1 MASVIERSLKAGKA
15 YYISYRIPDEK
26 GIPKQHW
33 VRCADQKEAYLL
45 LPDVKAA
52 EDAKQQ
58 FLKTPSL
65 SFMANASETRQNM
78 TVSEL
83 MDEYVQSHGNKNWQP
98 STMHGNKGLIKNYIK
113 PYIGDVPVSAMSPRL
128 IQSYYDDLPNHKA
141 VQGYRKKGE
150 PKNITVRMVKEIH
163 KVLRPA
169 LDLAVRWGVIP
180 INPILSVKPP
190 KQPKSTRAQWT
201 RRELSDALSQC
212 NDELTY
218 LCICLVFACSLRT
231 GELAGLTWDCVNATE
246 ESIQNN
252 SSYIFVNKTLQRVNL
267 EDINTR
273 REIEEDII
281 KRFPPIMNAKVS
293 AIVLKTT
300 KTELSTRRIY
310 LPSTVARLLIEHKA
324 VQERE
329 KEFFG
334 SAYNDYGL
342 VISQP
347 NGNPY
352 DVRNLSKR
360 FKGFTSK
367 HKLRD
372 VDFYSLR
379 HTSATEKLRATHD
392 VKAVQ
397 GDMGHARADM
407 TQNVYSE
414 IVDEDRRNNAIL
426 IEELFF
432 KDIKPLDA

>member
-1 MASVIERSLKAGKA
+1 MASVIERKLKSGRV
-15 YYISYRIPDEK
+15 YYISYRIPDRD
-26 GIPKQHW
+26 GLPKQHW
-33 VRCADQKEAYLL
+33 VRCDDENEAYIL
-45 LPDVKAA
+45 LPDVKASEA
-52 EDAKQQ
+52 LGQL

-65 SFMANASETRQNM
+65 SFMASATQTQRNM

-83 MDEYVQSHGNKNWQP
+83 MDEYVQSHGKKHWQP
-98 STMHGNKGLIKNYIK
+98 STMSGNKGLIKNYIK
-113 PYIGDVPVSAMSPRL
+113 PYIGDIPVSAMSPRL
-128 IQSYYDDLPNHKA
+128 IQNYYDDLPNHKA
-141 VQGYRKKGE
+141 VKGYRRKSE
-150 PKNITVRMVKEIH
+150 PENITVRMVKEIH
-163 KVLRPA
+163 KIMRPA
-169 LDLAVRWGVIP
+169 LDLAVRWGIIP

-201 RRELSDALSQC
+201 GRELSEALAQC

-252 SSYIFVNKTLQRVNL
+252 SSYIFINKTLQRVNL
-267 EDINTR
+267 EDINK
-273 REIEEDII
+273 EIDEDII
-281 KRFPPIMNAKVS
+281 KRFPPVMNARLTVT
-293 AIVLKTT
+293 VLKTT

-310 LPSTVARLLIEHKA
+310 LPHTVARLLIAHKS
-324 VQERE
+324 VQEHE

-334 SAYNDYGL
+334 NAYNEYGL

-352 DVRNLSKR
+352 DGRNLSKR
-360 FKGFTSK
+360 FKDFTSRYQ
-367 HKLRD
+367 LRN

-414 IVDEDRRNNAIL
+414 IVDEDRKNNAIL
-426 IEELFF
+426 IEDIFF
-432 KDIKPLDA
+432 KHVKPLNP